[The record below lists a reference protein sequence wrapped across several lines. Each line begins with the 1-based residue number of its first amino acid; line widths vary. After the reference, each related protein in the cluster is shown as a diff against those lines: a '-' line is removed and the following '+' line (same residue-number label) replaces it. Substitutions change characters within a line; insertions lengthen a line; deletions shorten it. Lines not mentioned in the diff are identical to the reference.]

1 MKWLSAILVILLA
14 SGCRCFHVYCDEC
27 MSDQFSNSEMVRF
40 RTDSGQFSL
49 EELDTVFVYSIA
61 AGSSDT
67 ILKILTD
74 NNFGITSVK
83 AGDLKSHNENVS
95 ESDRFIIRTK
105 DFSKSVVISGIRQIV
120 ETEDP
125 DACCSCSKRLI
136 SSAAFDSALFTAN
149 QLPFIIS
156 K

>member
-1 MKWLSAILVILLA
+1 MKWLSAILVIILA

-74 NNFGITSVK
+74 FTGAGACRADGSV
-83 AGDLKSHNENVS
+83 
-95 ESDRFIIRTK
+95 ESGAR
-105 DFSKSVVISGIRQIV
+105 GHHWNGGARQ
-120 ETEDP
+120 P
-125 DACCSCSKRLI
+125 
-136 SSAAFDSALFTAN
+136 AN
-149 QLPFIIS
+149 
-156 K
+156 